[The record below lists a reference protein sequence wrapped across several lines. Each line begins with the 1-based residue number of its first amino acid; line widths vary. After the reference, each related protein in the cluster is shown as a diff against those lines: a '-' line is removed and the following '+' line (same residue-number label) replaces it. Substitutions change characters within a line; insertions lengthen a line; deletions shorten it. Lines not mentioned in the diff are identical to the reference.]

1 MARVLAAEE
10 AARNLGAARAGAE
23 LLPPDARP
31 GQCYARVFVPPKYE
45 TEKLTVLKS
54 EASERVEIIPAK
66 YEFTEEKVL
75 IKEAS
80 QKVEVVPAQYDW
92 AEEKV
97 LMKPAATKL
106 LEVPAEYEVVEEK
119 VLVRPAQTVWK
130 KGRGP
135 IERIDYATG
144 EIMCL
149 VEEPAVY
156 ETVKKRVLKAAATT
170 KKVEIPADY
179 KILKKKVMTKAPT
192 TRTIEIPAE
201 YKTVKVNRVVS
212 PAREERIEIPAK
224 YETVVKTVKVAD
236 GRMEWRQVLC
246 ETNMTSDIIV
256 DVQRA
261 LLGAGHDPGPID
273 GIYGGRTRAAVRSF
287 QQAKNLPRGGLGTLS
302 ALGVTPEERP

>member
-119 VLVRPAQTVWK
+119 VLVRPGLKQC
-130 KGRGP
+130 GRRDGDRLNES
-135 IERIDYATG
+135 ITL
-144 EIMCL
+144 L
-149 VEEPAVY
+149 V
-156 ETVKKRVLKAAATT
+156 R
-170 KKVEIPADY
+170 
-179 KILKKKVMTKAPT
+179 
-192 TRTIEIPAE
+192 
-201 YKTVKVNRVVS
+201 S
-212 PAREERIEIPAK
+212 
-224 YETVVKTVKVAD
+224 
-236 GRMEWRQVLC
+236 C
-246 ETNMTSDIIV
+246 
-256 DVQRA
+256 A
-261 LLGAGHDPGPID
+261 LL
-273 GIYGGRTRAAVRSF
+273 RS
-287 QQAKNLPRGGLGTLS
+287 LRCM
-302 ALGVTPEERP
+302 RPSRSGS

>member
-1 MARVLAAEE
+1 M
-10 AARNLGAARAGAE
+10 
-23 LLPPDARP
+23 
-31 GQCYARVFVPPKYE
+31 
-45 TEKLTVLKS
+45 
-54 EASERVEIIPAK
+54 
-66 YEFTEEKVL
+66 
-75 IKEAS
+75 
-80 QKVEVVPAQYDW
+80 
-92 AEEKV
+92 
-97 LMKPAATKL
+97 
-106 LEVPAEYEVVEEK
+106 
-119 VLVRPAQTVWK
+119 
-130 KGRGP
+130 
-135 IERIDYATG
+135 
-144 EIMCL
+144 
-149 VEEPAVY
+149 Y
-156 ETVKKRVLKAAATT
+156 ETVKKRVLKAVATT

-224 YETVVKTVKVAD
+224 YETVVKTVRVAD

-287 QQAKNLPRGGLGTLS
+287 QQAKNLPRGGLTLGTLS